1 MTARGRT
8 NRRLDQPR
16 ETTLAA
22 ALELIAEQGLGGMTM
37 AALGKRLG
45 TSGGHLLYYFG
56 SKDQLLL
63 ETLRWSEEGYDEQRD
78 ELRRRPPDVDA
89 VVAFADLFMP
99 THREDSR
106 WVLWLDLWARAPYN
120 PALAAAQRELDAV
133 WRTTLSAIVA
143 AGVAAGTFRAEP
155 VASWTDR
162 FLAMLD
168 GFSILVVTGA
178 PMPKESILD
187 RVRDDVVTSLLA
199 GSAAPG
205 VSGPRGG

>member
-1 MTARGRT
+1 VKGGT
-8 NRRLDQPR
+8 NRRLEQPR

-63 ETLRWSEEGYDEQRD
+63 ETLRWSEDGYAEQR
-78 ELRRRPPDVDA
+78 EQLLTRPPDVDT

-99 THREDSR
+99 TSQEDSR

-120 PALAAAQRELDAV
+120 PALASAQRELDAA
-133 WRTTLSAIVA
+133 WRETLSAIVD
-143 AGVAAGTFRAEP
+143 AGVAAGTFRPEA
-155 VASWTDR
+155 VAAWTDQ

-168 GFSILVVTGA
+168 GFGIAIVTGG
-178 PMPKESILD
+178 PMPRRTILD
-187 RVRDDVVTSLLA
+187 RVRDDVVTTLV
-199 GSAAPG
+199 GG
-205 VSGPRGG
+205 VSAPRGG

>member
-1 MTARGRT
+1 VERQLVTPRGRT

-78 ELRRRPPDVDA
+78 ELLRRPPDVDT

-99 THREDSR
+99 AHPEDSR

-120 PALAAAQRELDAV
+120 PTLAAAQRELDAA
-133 WRTTLSAIVA
+133 WRRTLVAIA
-143 AGVAAGTFRAEP
+143 DAGVAAGTFRREP
-155 VASWTDR
+155 VAAWLDQ

-178 PMPKESILD
+178 PTSKATLLD
-187 RVRDDVVTSLLA
+187 RVRADVETTLL
-199 GSAAPG
+199 PG
-205 VSGPRGG
+205 AHRVDG

>member
-1 MTARGRT
+1 MKGGT

-22 ALELIAEQGLGGMTM
+22 ALELIAEQGLAGMTM

-56 SKDQLLL
+56 SKDRLLL
-63 ETLRWSEEGYDEQRD
+63 ETLRWSEGGYAEQRE
-78 ELRRRPPDVDA
+78 ELLSRPPGVDA
-89 VVAFADLFMP
+89 VVAFADLFLP

-120 PALAAAQRELDAV
+120 EALAAAQRELDGA
-133 WRTTLSAIVA
+133 WRTTLGTIVD
-143 AGVAAGTFRAEP
+143 AGVAAGTFRPEP

-168 GFSILVVTGA
+168 GFGVAIVTGA
-178 PMPKESILD
+178 PMPRRTILE
-187 RVRDDVVTSLLA
+187 RVRDDVVTSLVRAVSAPRA
-199 GSAAPG
+199 G
-205 VSGPRGG
+205 

>member
-1 MTARGRT
+1 VKGGT
-8 NRRLDQPR
+8 NRRLEQPR

-63 ETLRWSEEGYDEQRD
+63 ETLRWSEDGYAEQRE
-78 ELRRRPPDVDA
+78 ELLTRTPDVDT

-99 THREDSR
+99 SHPEDSR

-120 PALAAAQRELDAV
+120 EALASAQRELDAA
-133 WRTTLSAIVA
+133 WRTTLSAIVD
-143 AGVAAGTFRAEP
+143 AGVAAGTFRPEP

-168 GFSILVVTGA
+168 GFGIAIVTGA
-178 PMPKESILD
+178 PMSKQTILE
-187 RVRDDVVTSLLA
+187 RVRDDVVASLA
-199 GSAAPG
+199 RG
-205 VSGPRGG
+205 VSAPRAG

>member
-1 MTARGRT
+1 MKGGT

-22 ALELIAEQGLGGMTM
+22 ALDLIAEHGLGGMTM

-63 ETLRWSEEGYDEQRD
+63 ETLRWSEGGYAAQRE
-78 ELRRRPPDVDA
+78 ELLSRPPDVDT

-99 THREDSR
+99 THQEDSR

-120 PALAAAQRELDAV
+120 ATLAAAQRELDGA
-133 WRTTLSAIVA
+133 WRATLGAIVD
-143 AGVAAGTFRAEP
+143 AGVAAGTFRPER
-155 VASWTDR
+155 VAAWMDQ

-168 GFSILVVTGA
+168 GFGIAIVTGA
-178 PMPKESILD
+178 PMPKATILE
-187 RVRDDVVTSLLA
+187 RVRDDVVTSLVREV
-199 GSAAPG
+199 SA
-205 VSGPRGG
+205 SRGG

>member
-1 MTARGRT
+1 VKGGT
-8 NRRLDQPR
+8 NRRLEQPR

-63 ETLRWSEEGYDEQRD
+63 ETLRWSEEGYAEQRE
-78 ELRRRPPDVDA
+78 ELLRRPPDVDT

-99 THREDSR
+99 AHQEDSR

-120 PALAAAQRELDAV
+120 QALAAAQRELDAA
-133 WRTTLSAIVA
+133 WRTTLSAIVD
-143 AGVAAGTFRAEP
+143 AGVVAGTFRPEP

-168 GFSILVVTGA
+168 GFSITIATGA
-178 PMPKESILD
+178 PMSKRTILE
-187 RVRDDVVTSLLA
+187 RVRDDVVTSL
-199 GSAAPG
+199 GVGAPG
-205 VSGPRGG
+205 VSAPRAG

>member
-1 MTARGRT
+1 VKGGT

-22 ALELIAEQGLGGMTM
+22 ALEMIAEQGLGGVTM

-63 ETLRWSEEGYDEQRD
+63 ETLRWSEDGYAEQRE
-78 ELRRRPPDVDA
+78 ELLTRPPDVDT

-99 THREDSR
+99 AHKEDSR

-120 PALAAAQRELDAV
+120 ETLAVAQRELDGA
-133 WRTTLSAIVA
+133 WRATLSAIVD
-143 AGVAAGTFRAEP
+143 AGVAAGTFRPEP
-155 VASWTDR
+155 VAAWMDQ

-168 GFSILVVTGA
+168 GFGIAIVTGG
-178 PMPKESILD
+178 PMPRRTILD
-187 RVRDDVVTSLLA
+187 RVRDDVVTTLV
-199 GSAAPG
+199 GG
-205 VSGPRGG
+205 VSAPRGG